1 MQIETTPRRAAGVV
15 VRAVDGAVL
24 LLRRP
29 GGEWGLPGGKAE
41 PGEDAA
47 QAAIREVREETGL
60 ALVLEQLRPV
70 REAVQPDGFVFTCFS
85 TVVPMFAPVL
95 ADGEHD
101 AWQWVSPVALPE
113 RTFMDTAGL
122 IALAVGGVAMD
133 KAESD
138 INGWI
143 TYPDNPI
150 SCEGVFPY
158 SGRTIGH
165 EGLEPDKLY
174 NVYRPGEELEKAADS
189 FKLVPWVAGHTHMG
203 ANGADPATVGI
214 GGIVGEQVY
223 YRDGTLY
230 GNLKVFTTQHAAL
243 IDKGVKDLS
252 LGYLAEF
259 EYRPGT
265 YNGQAYDFIQR
276 NLRGNHLASVDEGRC
291 GPAVSV
297 QDGFIFDAKEH
308 ATMDEEI
315 KQRIEALEAQNRD
328 LSEKLAALI
337 AAKPA
342 DNTDPATAVKDT
354 DPATPAPAPAPAAAA
369 TPAPAPA
376 AAVKDTE
383 PTDSM
388 KTVEDAMPRI
398 VASFA
403 RRDKLAAALKNHVGV
418 FDHSEMTETQVA
430 EYGAKKLNVPASE
443 LSGYL
448 RGLNAARNAA
458 TVGDSAATNTAA
470 RETPSF
476 LDGQV

>member
-1 MQIETTPRRAAGVV
+1 
-15 VRAVDGAVL
+15 
-24 LLRRP
+24 
-29 GGEWGLPGGKAE
+29 
-41 PGEDAA
+41 
-47 QAAIREVREETGL
+47 
-60 ALVLEQLRPV
+60 
-70 REAVQPDGFVFTCFS
+70 
-85 TVVPMFAPVL
+85 
-95 ADGEHD
+95 
-101 AWQWVSPVALPE
+101 
-113 RTFMDTAGL
+113 
-122 IALAVGGVAMD
+122 
-133 KAESD
+133 
-138 INGWI
+138 
-143 TYPDNPI
+143 
-150 SCEGVFPY
+150 
-158 SGRTIGH
+158 
-165 EGLEPDKLY
+165 
-174 NVYRPGEELEKAADS
+174 
-189 FKLVPWVAGHTHMG
+189 
-203 ANGADPATVGI
+203 
-214 GGIVGEQVY
+214 
-223 YRDGTLY
+223 
-230 GNLKVFTTQHAAL
+230 
-243 IDKGVKDLS
+243 
-252 LGYLAEF
+252 
-259 EYRPGT
+259 
-265 YNGQAYDFIQR
+265 
-276 NLRGNHLASVDEGRC
+276 
-291 GPAVSV
+291 
-297 QDGFIFDAKEH
+297 
-308 ATMDEEI
+308 MDEEI